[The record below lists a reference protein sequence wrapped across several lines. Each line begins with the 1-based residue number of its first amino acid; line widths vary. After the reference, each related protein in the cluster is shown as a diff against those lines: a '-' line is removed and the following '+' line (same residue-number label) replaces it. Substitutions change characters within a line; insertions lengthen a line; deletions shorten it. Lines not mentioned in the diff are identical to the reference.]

1 MQADGEQDKIR
12 NILSTVLLLQ
22 NLNFYPEHFVLFDR
36 GASVFPLQLDLVLLS
51 CRHRCYSYAA

>member
-22 NLNFYPEHFVLFDR
+22 NLGFAPERFALVAR
-36 GASVFPLQLDLVLLS
+36 GASLFPLQLDLVLLS